1 MRPPFVLE
9 GTEEMKESAPTDETR
24 IPLAEEQLKVAK
36 ETVETGRVQL
46 RNRVEEE
53 ERRVRE
59 TLAHEK
65 VRVERIPADALLE
78 EPPQLR
84 EESGRLIVPVFEEVV
99 VRRYRLTEEVHL
111 ITERNEQ
118 PFDET
123 VTLRRNRVEVER
135 S

>member
-1 MRPPFVLE
+1 MRPRFVLE

-46 RNRVEEE
+46 RNRIEEE

-59 TLAHEK
+59 TLAQEK

-111 ITERNEQ
+111 ITERSEQ

>member
-1 MRPPFVLE
+1 M
-9 GTEEMKESAPTDETR
+9 EESEFAQEAR
-24 IPLAEEQLKVAK
+24 IPLAEERLKVEK

-53 ERRVRE
+53 ERRIQE
-59 TLAHEK
+59 TLVQEN
-65 VRVERIPADALLE
+65 VRVERVPADVLLD

-84 EESGRLIVPVFEEVV
+84 EEPGHLIVPVFEEVII
-99 VRRYRLTEEVHL
+99 RRYRLTEEVHL
-111 ITERNEQ
+111 ITERSEQ

-135 S
+135 T